1 MCARQEA
8 LCACPVSPLHEI
20 GTDPHVLFER
30 SSEPCCALC
39 ESLVLRIV
47 GGRASCESAVTDT
60 VCANSHKQLRVQRV
74 QNSGV
79 LLSLEVM
86 HDVFGLFNTII
97 VA

>member
-20 GTDPHVLFER
+20 GTDPHVIIET

-39 ESLVLRIV
+39 ESLVLRIA
-47 GGRASCESAVTDT
+47 GGRKLRVT
-60 VCANSHKQLRVQRV
+60 VCAKSCGVQRV

-79 LLSLEVM
+79 LLSLEVI
-86 HDVFGLFNTII
+86 HGVF
-97 VA
+97 